1 MVGLN
6 SPDINSLYGYLSEK
20 CYDNHMKAII
30 TTVKDLS
37 ADIFGEHGWDI
48 YFYDKLPKSDPTYDT
63 IYLRD
68 PFNDENIAP
77 YAKQYVE
84 DALRAF
90 RFLRSID
97 SITSYDQMKS
107 FEDKYNQF
115 MLYSE
120 YMPNTFLPSAGEFCE
135 GEHLAK
141 KRISQRAKGI
151 YFEKANFDD
160 SYIIQD
166 LMDIQ
171 EELRVYAIFGNLVEQ
186 ATIRSSK
193 SPDSKV
199 KVVGK
204 RNLTEKEKEICGK
217 IVTLSKLDFIGI
229 DLAVLKNGELKLI
242 EVNRS
247 PQFKRFVELYGEAP
261 LSGILDL

>member
-1 MVGLN
+1 
-6 SPDINSLYGYLSEK
+6 
-20 CYDNHMKAII
+20 MKAII
-30 TTVKDLS
+30 TTAKDLS
-37 ADIFGEHGWDI
+37 ASVFEKHGWDI
-48 YFYDKLPKSDPTYDT
+48 YFYDELPESAPTYDT

-77 YAKQYVE
+77 YAEKYVE

-90 RFLRSID
+90 RFSKSID
-97 SITSYDQMKS
+97 GITSYGQMES
-107 FEDKYNQF
+107 FEDKYNQYR
-115 MLYSE
+115 LYSE
-120 YMPNTFLPSAGEFCE
+120 YMPNTFLPSEGDFCE
-135 GEHLAK
+135 GKHLAK

-151 YFEKANFDD
+151 YFEKADFDN
-160 SYIIQD
+160 SYIVQD

-171 EELRVYAIFGNLVEQ
+171 EELRVYATFGNLVEQ
-186 ATIRSSK
+186 ATIKSSK

-204 RNLTEKEKEICGK
+204 RNLTEEEKEICSK
-217 IVTLSKLDFIGI
+217 IAALSKLDFIGI